1 MLEALNA
8 LNQLNALHSKN
19 ATHHFNATLPIL
31 LKVLEKQDKD
41 LFLLQV
47 GNRIIP
53 TRSEQELKIN
63 QPYFATMQR
72 NQLGDIVLKNLVPA
86 PKILDALDDDLPAIE
101 MKKIKEILSAKDNTP
116 LKEYKEF
123 LSEKLI
129 HAKNSQEFLNTAN
142 MLLSLQSQVLSFVVE
157 NERKKAFLQVKAKK
171 QSVDFYALYPNLGEI
186 GGVIYLK
193 EKEKQL
199 FLKTTLQRTKEVLK
213 EAQNTLLGF
222 SSVEIVC
229 EKTPMLFAFE
239 ERLLDTIG

>member
-19 ATHHFNATLPIL
+19 AAHHFNATLPIL

-53 TRSEQELKIN
+53 TKSEQDLKIN
-63 QPYFATMQR
+63 QPYFAIMQR

-86 PKILDALDDDLPAIE
+86 PKILDALDDLPTLE
-101 MKKIKEILSAKDNTP
+101 MKQIKEILSAKDNTS
-116 LKEYKEF
+116 LKEYKEL
-123 LSEKLI
+123 LSEKLV
-129 HAKNSQEFLNTAN
+129 HAKSSQEFLNTAN
-142 MLLSLQSQVLSFVVE
+142 MLLSLQSQVLSFVIE

-239 ERLLDTIG
+239 ERLLDTLG

>member
-19 ATHHFNATLPIL
+19 AAHHFNATLPIL

-47 GNRIIP
+47 GNKIIP

-63 QPYFATMQR
+63 QPYFAIMQR

-86 PKILDALDDDLPAIE
+86 PKILDALDDLPALE
-101 MKKIKEILSAKDNTP
+101 MKKLKEILSAKDNTP

-123 LSEKLI
+123 LSEKLV

-222 SSVEIVC
+222 SCVEIVC

>member
-19 ATHHFNATLPIL
+19 AAHHFNATLPIL

-53 TRSEQELKIN
+53 TKSEQELKIN

-86 PKILDALDDDLPAIE
+86 PKILDALNDLPTLE

-129 HAKNSQEFLNTAN
+129 HAKSSQEFLNTAN

-157 NERKKAFLQVKAKK
+157 NERKKAFLQMKAKK

-199 FLKTTLQRTKEVLK
+199 FLKTTLQRTKEILK
-213 EAQNTLLGF
+213 EAQNTLSGF
-222 SSVEIVC
+222 SFVEIVC

-239 ERLLDTIG
+239 ERLLDTLG

>member
-31 LKVLEKQDKD
+31 LKVLEKQDKN

-47 GNRIIP
+47 GNKIIP

-86 PKILDALDDDLPAIE
+86 PKILDALDDLPAIE
-101 MKKIKEILSAKDNTP
+101 MKKLKEILSAKDNTP

-142 MLLSLQSQVLSFVVE
+142 MLLSLQSQVLSFVIE
-157 NERKKAFLQVKAKK
+157 NERKKAFLQMKAKK

-222 SSVEIVC
+222 SFVEIAC

>member
-19 ATHHFNATLPIL
+19 VAHHFNATLPIL

-47 GNRIIP
+47 GNKIIP
-53 TRSEQELKIN
+53 TKSEQELKIN
-63 QPYFATMQR
+63 QPYFAIMQR

-86 PKILDALDDDLPAIE
+86 PKILDALDDLPALE

-157 NERKKAFLQVKAKK
+157 NERKKAFLQMKAKK

-239 ERLLDTIG
+239 DRLLDTIG

>member
-8 LNQLNALHSKN
+8 LKQLNALHSKN
-19 ATHHFNATLPIL
+19 AAHHFNATLPIL
-31 LKVLEKQDKD
+31 LKVLEKQDKN

-47 GNRIIP
+47 GNKIIP

-86 PKILDALDDDLPAIE
+86 PKILDVLDDLPALE
-101 MKKIKEILSAKDNTP
+101 MKQIKEILSAKDNTP

-123 LSEKLI
+123 LSEKLV

-142 MLLSLQSQVLSFVVE
+142 MLLSLQSQVLSFVIE
-157 NERKKAFLQVKAKK
+157 NERKKAFLQMKAKK

-222 SSVEIVC
+222 SFVEIVC

-239 ERLLDTIG
+239 ERLLDTLG

>member
-8 LNQLNALHSKN
+8 LNQLNVLHSKN

-47 GNRIIP
+47 GNKIIP
-53 TRSEQELKIN
+53 TKSEQELKIN
-63 QPYFATMQR
+63 QPYFATMQK

-86 PKILDALDDDLPAIE
+86 PKILDALDDLPALE
-101 MKKIKEILSAKDNTP
+101 MNKLKEILSAKDNTP

-123 LSEKLI
+123 LSEKLV
-129 HAKNSQEFLNTAN
+129 HAKSSQEFLNTAN

-222 SSVEIVC
+222 SFVEIVC

-239 ERLLDTIG
+239 ERLLDTLG

>member
-19 ATHHFNATLPIL
+19 AAHHFNAALPIL

-47 GNRIIP
+47 GNRIIS
-53 TRSEQELKIN
+53 TKSEQDLKIN

-86 PKILDALDDDLPAIE
+86 PKILDALDDLPALE
-101 MKKIKEILSAKDNTP
+101 MKQIKEILSAKDNTP

-157 NERKKAFLQVKAKK
+157 NERKKAFLQMKAKK

-239 ERLLDTIG
+239 ERLLDTLG

>member
-19 ATHHFNATLPIL
+19 AAHHFNATLPIL

-53 TRSEQELKIN
+53 TKSEQDLKIN
-63 QPYFATMQR
+63 QPYFAIMQR

-86 PKILDALDDDLPAIE
+86 PKILDALNDLPAIE
-101 MKKIKEILSAKDNTP
+101 MKQIKEILSAKDNTP

-123 LSEKLI
+123 LSEKLV

-199 FLKTTLQRTKEVLK
+199 FLKTTLQRTQEVLK

-222 SSVEIVC
+222 SFVEITC

-239 ERLLDTIG
+239 ERLLDTLG

>member
-19 ATHHFNATLPIL
+19 AAHHFNATLPIL
-31 LKVLEKQDKD
+31 LKALEKQDKD

-47 GNRIIP
+47 GNKIIP
-53 TRSEQELKIN
+53 TKSEQELKIN

-72 NQLGDIVLKNLVPA
+72 DRFGDIVLKNLVPA
-86 PKILDALDDDLPAIE
+86 PKILDALDDLPALE
-101 MKKIKEILSAKDNTP
+101 MKKLKEILSAKDNTP

-123 LSEKLI
+123 LSEKLV
-129 HAKNSQEFLNTAN
+129 HAKNSQEFLNIAN

-157 NERKKAFLQVKAKK
+157 NERKKAFLQMKAKK

-222 SSVEIVC
+222 SFVEIVC

-239 ERLLDTIG
+239 ERLLDTLG

>member
-19 ATHHFNATLPIL
+19 AAHHFNATLPIL

-47 GNRIIP
+47 GNKIIP
-53 TRSEQELKIN
+53 TKSEQELKIN
-63 QPYFATMQR
+63 QPYFATMQK

-86 PKILDALDDDLPAIE
+86 PKILDALDDLPAIE
-101 MKKIKEILSAKDNTP
+101 MKKLKEILSAKDNTP

-123 LSEKLI
+123 LSEKLV

-142 MLLSLQSQVLSFVVE
+142 MLLSLQSQVLSFVIE
-157 NERKKAFLQVKAKK
+157 NERKKAFLQMKAKK

-199 FLKTTLQRTKEVLK
+199 FLKTTLQRTKEILK

-222 SSVEIVC
+222 SFVEIVC

-239 ERLLDTIG
+239 ERLLDTLG

>member
-53 TRSEQELKIN
+53 TKSEQELKIN

-86 PKILDALDDDLPAIE
+86 PKILDALDDLPAIK
-101 MKKIKEILSAKDNTP
+101 MNKIKEILSAKDNTP

-123 LSEKLI
+123 LSEKLV

-142 MLLSLQSQVLSFVVE
+142 MLLSLQSQVLSFVIE
-157 NERKKAFLQVKAKK
+157 NERKKAFLQMKAKK

-222 SSVEIVC
+222 SSVEIAC

-239 ERLLDTIG
+239 ERLLDTLG

>member
-8 LNQLNALHSKN
+8 INQLNALHSKN
-19 ATHHFNATLPIL
+19 AAHHFNATLPIL

-47 GNRIIP
+47 GNKIIP
-53 TRSEQELKIN
+53 TKSEQELKIN
-63 QPYFATMQR
+63 QPYFAVMQR

-86 PKILDALDDDLPAIE
+86 PKILDALDDLPAIE
-101 MKKIKEILSAKDNTP
+101 MKKLKEILSAKDNTP

-129 HAKNSQEFLNTAN
+129 HAKSSQEFLNTAN
-142 MLLSLQSQVLSFVVE
+142 MLLSLQSQVLSFVIE
-157 NERKKAFLQVKAKK
+157 NERKKAFLQMKAKK

-199 FLKTTLQRTKEVLK
+199 FLKTTLQRTKEILK

-222 SSVEIVC
+222 SFVEIVC

-239 ERLLDTIG
+239 ERLLDTLG

>member
-19 ATHHFNATLPIL
+19 AAHHFNATLPIL

-47 GNRIIP
+47 GNKIIP
-53 TRSEQELKIN
+53 TKSEQELKIN
-63 QPYFATMQR
+63 QPYFAVMQK

-86 PKILDALDDDLPAIE
+86 PKILDGLDDLPAIE

-129 HAKNSQEFLNTAN
+129 HAKSSQEFLNTAN

-157 NERKKAFLQVKAKK
+157 NERKKAFLQMKAKK

>member
-19 ATHHFNATLPIL
+19 AAHHFNAALPIL

-53 TRSEQELKIN
+53 TKSEQELKIN
-63 QPYFATMQR
+63 QPYFAIMQR

-86 PKILDALDDDLPAIE
+86 PKILDALDDLPALE
-101 MKKIKEILSAKDNTP
+101 MKQIKEILSAKDNTP

-123 LSEKLI
+123 LSEKLV
-129 HAKNSQEFLNTAN
+129 HAKSSQEFLNTAN
-142 MLLSLQSQVLSFVVE
+142 MLLSLQSQVLSFVIE
-157 NERKKAFLQVKAKK
+157 NERKKAFLQIKAKK

-222 SSVEIVC
+222 SFVEIVC

-239 ERLLDTIG
+239 ERLLDTLG

>member
-19 ATHHFNATLPIL
+19 ATHHFNAALPIL

-53 TRSEQELKIN
+53 TKSEQELKIN
-63 QPYFATMQR
+63 QPYFAIMQR

-86 PKILDALDDDLPAIE
+86 PKILDALNDLPTLE
-101 MKKIKEILSAKDNTP
+101 MKQIKEILSAKDNTP

-123 LSEKLI
+123 LSEKLV
-129 HAKNSQEFLNTAN
+129 HAKSSQEFLNTAN

-157 NERKKAFLQVKAKK
+157 NERKKAFLQMKAKK

>member
-8 LNQLNALHSKN
+8 LNQLNALHFKN

-31 LKVLEKQDKD
+31 LKVLEKQDKN

-47 GNRIIP
+47 GNKIIP

-86 PKILDALDDDLPAIE
+86 PKILDGLDDLPTLE
-101 MKKIKEILSAKDNTP
+101 MKQIKEILSAKDNTP

-157 NERKKAFLQVKAKK
+157 NERKKAFLQMKAKK

-222 SSVEIVC
+222 SFVEIVC
-229 EKTPMLFAFE
+229 EKTPMLFVFE

>member
-8 LNQLNALHSKN
+8 LNQLNTLHSKN
-19 ATHHFNATLPIL
+19 AAHHFNATLPIL

-53 TRSEQELKIN
+53 TRSEQDLKIN
-63 QPYFATMQR
+63 QPYFAIMQR

-86 PKILDALDDDLPAIE
+86 PKILDALDDLPVLE
-101 MKKIKEILSAKDNTP
+101 MKQIKEILSAKDNTP
-116 LKEYKEF
+116 LKEYKEL
-123 LSEKLI
+123 LSEKLV
-129 HAKNSQEFLNTAN
+129 HAKSSQEFLNTAN

-157 NERKKAFLQVKAKK
+157 NERKKAFLQMKAKK

-222 SSVEIVC
+222 SFVEIVC

-239 ERLLDTIG
+239 ERLLDTLG

>member
-19 ATHHFNATLPIL
+19 AAHHFNATLPIL
-31 LKVLEKQDKD
+31 LKALEKQDKD

-47 GNRIIP
+47 GNKIIP

-86 PKILDALDDDLPAIE
+86 PKILDALDDLPVLE
-101 MKKIKEILSAKDNTP
+101 MKQIKEILSAKDNTP

-129 HAKNSQEFLNTAN
+129 HAKSSQEFLNTAN
-142 MLLSLQSQVLSFVVE
+142 MLLSLQSQVLSFVIE
-157 NERKKAFLQVKAKK
+157 NERKKAFLQMKAKK

>member
-19 ATHHFNATLPIL
+19 AAHHFNATLPIL
-31 LKVLEKQDKD
+31 LKVLEKQDKN

-47 GNRIIP
+47 GNKIIP

-72 NQLGDIVLKNLVPA
+72 NRLGDIVLKNLVPA
-86 PKILDALDDDLPAIE
+86 PKILDGLDDLPAIE
-101 MKKIKEILSAKDNTP
+101 MHKLKEILSAKDNTP

-142 MLLSLQSQVLSFVVE
+142 MLLSLQSQVLSFVIE
-157 NERKKAFLQVKAKK
+157 NERKKAFLQMKAKK

-222 SSVEIVC
+222 SFVEIVC

>member
-8 LNQLNALHSKN
+8 INQLNALHSKN
-19 ATHHFNATLPIL
+19 AAHHFNATLPIL

-53 TRSEQELKIN
+53 TKSEQELKIN

-72 NQLGDIVLKNLVPA
+72 DRLGDIVLKNLVPA
-86 PKILDALDDDLPAIE
+86 PKILDALDDLPVLE

-116 LKEYKEF
+116 LKEYKEL

-129 HAKNSQEFLNTAN
+129 HAKNPQEFLNTAN
-142 MLLSLQSQVLSFVVE
+142 MLLSLQSQVLSFVIE

-171 QSVDFYALYPNLGEI
+171 QSVDFYALYHNLGEI

-199 FLKTTLQRTKEVLK
+199 FLKTSLQRTKEILK

-222 SSVEIVC
+222 SCVEITC

-239 ERLLDTIG
+239 ERLLDMLG

>member
-19 ATHHFNATLPIL
+19 AAHHFNATLPIL

-47 GNRIIP
+47 GNKIIP

-72 NQLGDIVLKNLVPA
+72 DRLGDIVLKNLVPA
-86 PKILDALDDDLPAIE
+86 PKILDALDDLPALE
-101 MKKIKEILSAKDNTP
+101 MKKLKEILSAKDNTP

-123 LSEKLI
+123 LSEKLV

-157 NERKKAFLQVKAKK
+157 NERKKAFLQMKAKK

-222 SSVEIVC
+222 SCVEIVC

-239 ERLLDTIG
+239 ERLLDTLG

>member
-8 LNQLNALHSKN
+8 INQLNALHSKN

-53 TRSEQELKIN
+53 TKSEQELKIN

-86 PKILDALDDDLPAIE
+86 PKILDALDDLSVLE

-123 LSEKLI
+123 LSEKLV
-129 HAKNSQEFLNTAN
+129 HAKSSQEFLNTAN
-142 MLLSLQSQVLSFVVE
+142 MLLSLQSQVLSFVIE

-222 SSVEIVC
+222 SFVEIVC

-239 ERLLDTIG
+239 ERLLDTLG

>member
-8 LNQLNALHSKN
+8 LNQLNAFHSKN
-19 ATHHFNATLPIL
+19 TAHHFNAALPIL
-31 LKVLEKQDKD
+31 LKALEKQDKD

-47 GNRIIP
+47 GNKIIP
-53 TRSEQELKIN
+53 TKSEQELKIN
-63 QPYFATMQR
+63 QPYFAIMQK

-86 PKILDALDDDLPAIE
+86 PKILDALDDLPATE
-101 MKKIKEILSAKDNTP
+101 MHKLKEILSAKDNTP

-129 HAKNSQEFLNTAN
+129 HAKSSQEFLNTAN

-157 NERKKAFLQVKAKK
+157 NERKKAFLQMKAKK

-222 SSVEIVC
+222 SFVEIVC

-239 ERLLDTIG
+239 ERLLDTLG

>member
-19 ATHHFNATLPIL
+19 AAHHFNAALPIL

-47 GNRIIP
+47 GNKIIP
-53 TRSEQELKIN
+53 TKSEQELKIN
-63 QPYFATMQR
+63 QPYFAIMQR

-86 PKILDALDDDLPAIE
+86 PKILDALNDLPALE
-101 MKKIKEILSAKDNTP
+101 MNKIKEILSAKDNTP

-123 LSEKLI
+123 LSEKLV

-142 MLLSLQSQVLSFVVE
+142 MLLSLQSQVLSFVIE
-157 NERKKAFLQVKAKK
+157 NERKKAFLQMKAKK

-222 SSVEIVC
+222 SFVEIVC

>member
-19 ATHHFNATLPIL
+19 AAHHFNATLPIL

-47 GNRIIP
+47 GNKIIP
-53 TRSEQELKIN
+53 TKSEQDLKIN
-63 QPYFATMQR
+63 QPYFAIMQR
-72 NQLGDIVLKNLVPA
+72 DRLGDIVLKNLVPA
-86 PKILDALDDDLPAIE
+86 PKILDALDDLPTLE
-101 MKKIKEILSAKDNTP
+101 MKQIKEILSAKDNTP

-123 LSEKLI
+123 LSEKLV

-199 FLKTTLQRTKEVLK
+199 FLKTTLQRTQEVLK

-222 SSVEIVC
+222 SFVEIVC

-239 ERLLDTIG
+239 ERLLDTLG

>member
-19 ATHHFNATLPIL
+19 AAHHFNATLPIL

-86 PKILDALDDDLPAIE
+86 PKILDALDDLPAIK
-101 MKKIKEILSAKDNTP
+101 MNKIKEILSAKDNTP

-123 LSEKLI
+123 LSEKLV

-142 MLLSLQSQVLSFVVE
+142 MLLSLQSQVLSFVIE
-157 NERKKAFLQVKAKK
+157 NERKKAFLQMKAKK

-222 SSVEIVC
+222 SCVEIAC

>member
-1 MLEALNA
+1 MLEVLNA
-8 LNQLNALHSKN
+8 INQLNALHSKN

-53 TRSEQELKIN
+53 TKSEQELKIN

-86 PKILDALDDDLPAIE
+86 PKILDALDDLSVLE
-101 MKKIKEILSAKDNTP
+101 MKKIKEILSAKDNTS
-116 LKEYKEF
+116 LKEYKEL
-123 LSEKLI
+123 LSEKLV
-129 HAKNSQEFLNTAN
+129 HAKNPQEFLNTAN

-199 FLKTTLQRTKEVLK
+199 FLKTTLQRTKEILK

-222 SSVEIVC
+222 SCVEIVC

-239 ERLLDTIG
+239 ERLLDTLG

>member
-19 ATHHFNATLPIL
+19 AAHHFNATLPIL

-53 TRSEQELKIN
+53 TKSEQELKIN
-63 QPYFATMQR
+63 QPYFAIMQK

-86 PKILDALDDDLPAIE
+86 PKILDALNDLPAIE
-101 MKKIKEILSAKDNTP
+101 MNKIKEILSAKDNTP

-123 LSEKLI
+123 LSEKLV

-142 MLLSLQSQVLSFVVE
+142 MLLSLQSQVLSFVIE
-157 NERKKAFLQVKAKK
+157 NERKKAFLQMKTKK

-222 SSVEIVC
+222 SCVEIVC

-239 ERLLDTIG
+239 ERLLDTLG

>member
-19 ATHHFNATLPIL
+19 AAHHFNATLPIL

-47 GNRIIP
+47 GNKIIP
-53 TRSEQELKIN
+53 TKSEQELKIN
-63 QPYFATMQR
+63 QPYFAIMQR

-86 PKILDALDDDLPAIE
+86 PKILDALDDLPAIE
-101 MKKIKEILSAKDNTP
+101 MKKLKEILSAKDNTP

-129 HAKNSQEFLNTAN
+129 HAKSSQEFLNTAN
-142 MLLSLQSQVLSFVVE
+142 MLLSLQSQVLSFVIE
-157 NERKKAFLQVKAKK
+157 NERKKAFLQMKAKK

-199 FLKTTLQRTKEVLK
+199 FLKTTLQRTQEVLK

-222 SSVEIVC
+222 SFVEIAC

-239 ERLLDTIG
+239 DRLLDTLG

>member
-19 ATHHFNATLPIL
+19 AAHHFNATLPIL

-47 GNRIIP
+47 GNKIIP

-86 PKILDALDDDLPAIE
+86 PKILDALDDLPAIE

-123 LSEKLI
+123 LSEKLV

-157 NERKKAFLQVKAKK
+157 NERKKAFLQMKAKK

-222 SSVEIVC
+222 SFVEIVC

-239 ERLLDTIG
+239 ERLLDTLG

>member
-19 ATHHFNATLPIL
+19 AAHHFNATLPIL

-47 GNRIIP
+47 GNKIIP
-53 TRSEQELKIN
+53 TKSEQELKIN
-63 QPYFATMQR
+63 QPYFATMQK

-86 PKILDALDDDLPAIE
+86 PKILDALDDLPALE
-101 MKKIKEILSAKDNTP
+101 MKKLKEILSAKDNTP

-123 LSEKLI
+123 LSEKLV
-129 HAKNSQEFLNTAN
+129 HAKSSQEFLNTAN
-142 MLLSLQSQVLSFVVE
+142 MLLSLQSQVLSFVIE
-157 NERKKAFLQVKAKK
+157 NERKKAFLQMKAKK

-222 SSVEIVC
+222 SFVEIVC

-239 ERLLDTIG
+239 ERLLDTLG

>member
-19 ATHHFNATLPIL
+19 AAHHFNATLPIL

-47 GNRIIP
+47 GNKIIP
-53 TRSEQELKIN
+53 TKSEQELKIN

-86 PKILDALDDDLPAIE
+86 PKILDALDDLPALE
-101 MKKIKEILSAKDNTP
+101 MKKIKEILSAKDSTP

-129 HAKNSQEFLNTAN
+129 HAKSSQEFLNTAN

-157 NERKKAFLQVKAKK
+157 NERKKAFLQMKAKK

-186 GGVIYLK
+186 SGVIYLK

-222 SSVEIVC
+222 SFVEIAC

-239 ERLLDTIG
+239 ERLLDTLG

>member
-19 ATHHFNATLPIL
+19 AAHHFNAALPIL
-31 LKVLEKQDKD
+31 LKVLEKQDKN

-47 GNRIIP
+47 GNKIIP
-53 TRSEQELKIN
+53 TKSEQELKIN
-63 QPYFATMQR
+63 QPYFAIMQR
-72 NQLGDIVLKNLVPA
+72 DRLGDIVLKNLVPA
-86 PKILDALDDDLPAIE
+86 PKILDALDDLPTLE

-222 SSVEIVC
+222 SFVEIVC

>member
-19 ATHHFNATLPIL
+19 AAHHFNATLPIL

-47 GNRIIP
+47 GNKIIP
-53 TRSEQELKIN
+53 TKSEQELKIN
-63 QPYFATMQR
+63 QPYFAIMQR

-86 PKILDALDDDLPAIE
+86 PKILDALDDLPALE
-101 MKKIKEILSAKDNTP
+101 MKKLKEILSAKDNTP

-157 NERKKAFLQVKAKK
+157 NERKKAFLQMKAKK

-199 FLKTTLQRTKEVLK
+199 FLKTTLQRTQEVLK

-222 SSVEIVC
+222 SFVEIVC

-239 ERLLDTIG
+239 ERLLDTLG

>member
-19 ATHHFNATLPIL
+19 AAHHFNATLPIL

-53 TRSEQELKIN
+53 TKSEQDLKIN
-63 QPYFATMQR
+63 QPYFAIMQR

-86 PKILDALDDDLPAIE
+86 PKILDALDDLPALE
-101 MKKIKEILSAKDNTP
+101 MKKIKEILSAKDNTT
-116 LKEYKEF
+116 LKEYKEL
-123 LSEKLI
+123 LSEKLV
-129 HAKNSQEFLNTAN
+129 HAKSSQEFLNTAN
-142 MLLSLQSQVLSFVVE
+142 MLLSLQSQVLSFVIE
-157 NERKKAFLQVKAKK
+157 NERKKAFLQMKAKK

-222 SSVEIVC
+222 SCVEIVC

>member
-19 ATHHFNATLPIL
+19 AAHHFNATLPIL

-47 GNRIIP
+47 GNKIIP

-63 QPYFATMQR
+63 QPYFAIMQR

-86 PKILDALDDDLPAIE
+86 PKILDGLDDLPAIE
-101 MKKIKEILSAKDNTP
+101 MHKLKEILSAKDNTP

-123 LSEKLI
+123 LSEKLV
-129 HAKNSQEFLNTAN
+129 HAKSSQEFLNTAN

-157 NERKKAFLQVKAKK
+157 NERKKAFLQMRAKK

-213 EAQNTLLGF
+213 ESQNTLLGF
-222 SSVEIVC
+222 SFVEIVC

>member
-19 ATHHFNATLPIL
+19 AAHHFNATLPIL

-47 GNRIIP
+47 GNKIIP
-53 TRSEQELKIN
+53 TKSEQELKIN
-63 QPYFATMQR
+63 QPYFAIMQR

-86 PKILDALDDDLPAIE
+86 PKILDALNDLPTLE

-123 LSEKLI
+123 LSEKLV
-129 HAKNSQEFLNTAN
+129 HAKSSQEFLNTAN
-142 MLLSLQSQVLSFVVE
+142 MLLSLQSQVLSFVIE
-157 NERKKAFLQVKAKK
+157 NERKKAFLQMKAKK

-199 FLKTTLQRTKEVLK
+199 FLKTTLQRTQEVLK

-222 SSVEIVC
+222 SFVEIVC

>member
-19 ATHHFNATLPIL
+19 ATHHFNAALPIL

-47 GNRIIP
+47 GNKIIP
-53 TRSEQELKIN
+53 TKSEQELKIN
-63 QPYFATMQR
+63 QPYFATMQK

-86 PKILDALDDDLPAIE
+86 PKILDALDDLPALE
-101 MKKIKEILSAKDNTP
+101 MNKLKEILSAKDNTP

-129 HAKNSQEFLNTAN
+129 HAKSSQEFLNTAN
-142 MLLSLQSQVLSFVVE
+142 MLLSLQSQVLSFVIE
-157 NERKKAFLQVKAKK
+157 NERKKAFLQMKAKK

-222 SSVEIVC
+222 SFVEIVC

>member
-19 ATHHFNATLPIL
+19 AAHHFNATLPIL

-53 TRSEQELKIN
+53 TKSEQELKIN

-86 PKILDALDDDLPAIE
+86 PKILDALDDLPAIK
-101 MKKIKEILSAKDNTP
+101 MNKIKEILSAKDNTP

-123 LSEKLI
+123 LSEKLV
-129 HAKNSQEFLNTAN
+129 HAKSSQEFLNTAN

-157 NERKKAFLQVKAKK
+157 NERKKAFLQMKAKK

-222 SSVEIVC
+222 SFVEIVC

-239 ERLLDTIG
+239 ERLLDTLG